1 VIHVS
6 QAGPAGAL
14 AVDLE
19 AAWEIVRAATP
30 AGWLVGR
37 PMFFGHHRW
46 AVWANGPAP
55 IQEGQPPGQIEGTGA
70 TEAEALV
77 DLAAKLRRGPH

>member
-1 VIHVS
+1 
-6 QAGPAGAL
+6 
-14 AVDLE
+14 VDLE

-37 PMFFGHHRW
+37 PMFFGYHRW
-46 AVWANGPAP
+46 AVWANGPRPAEER
-55 IQEGQPPGQIEGTGA
+55 QLPPPIEGTGA
-70 TEAEALV
+70 SEAEALV

>member
-1 VIHVS
+1 
-6 QAGPAGAL
+6 
-14 AVDLE
+14 VDLE
-19 AAWEIVRAATP
+19 AAREIVRAATP

-46 AVWANGPAP
+46 AVWANGPTPAEER
-55 IQEGQPPGQIEGTGA
+55 QLPPQREGTGA

-77 DLAAKLRRGPH
+77 DLATKLRRAPD